1 MVVIV
6 KKSDRSTGHCSAF
19 LIAPKYIL
27 TAAHCFNDLPIEA
40 FEVVLGTDNLAQGG
54 FNFQPNQKKVDISK
68 LHIHPQYEEGY
79 FFDTAIIELEK
90 ELTFSKGI
98 YPICLPKEPAEPGT
112 RTDNQVTLLG
122 YGSTG
127 NDGKNKKLRFAKL
140 QIFDLRKCNEDYES
154 RINVAQLFTTN
165 LICAGSDVSLIFY
178 L

>member
-1 MVVIV
+1 MVAIV
-6 KKSDRSTGHCSAF
+6 KKSDPSTGHCSAS
-19 LIAPKYIL
+19 LIASKFIL
-27 TAAHCFNDLPIEA
+27 TAAHCFIDLRIED
-40 FEVVLGTDNLAQGG
+40 FEVVLGTDNLSGSPI
-54 FNFQPNQKKVDISK
+54 NWQPFQKKVNIFK

-79 FFDTAIIELEK
+79 FFDTAIIELEN
-90 ELTFSKGI
+90 EVTFGKGI
-98 YPICLPKEPAEPGT
+98 FPICLPEKPAEPGT

-140 QIFDLRKCNEDYES
+140 QIFDLRKCNEDYEG